1 VTEEPRRYWIGRRAG
16 LANRVAFAFAMISL
30 FVALLVSGATYIGTS
45 IYLLQEREASA
56 LSRAQID
63 ARIVDAALAEGVKE
77 GRALDRLAVSE
88 GTDQLLFVDGV
99 WFATNVSLVPEDEIP
114 QDLLLAAEAE
124 GGAIQRFE
132 DSTGD
137 KFLAIA
143 IAVDGGI
150 FVDVFSLA
158 TLDQVLGILGAVVV
172 GASIIALIVGGIV
185 GKAAGNRL
193 LRPLGDVAD
202 GARRITAGDMS
213 ARVPIPP
220 DPDISAIS
228 VAFNDMA
235 AAVQDRLERERRFSA
250 NVSHELRSPL
260 TGIVGTADLLERR
273 VDDLPE
279 REANLVL
286 GLGRQVRRFSAMV
299 LDLLEISRIGGDQ
312 VVQWESIDVGLLVD
326 EQLSTRGLSRSLRSG
341 DDFAMM
347 LDPRRFERIVG
358 NLIDN
363 AQRHGD
369 GLSAIEVE
377 RTGTGM
383 RLIVDDSGPGIDPE
397 VQDQIFEPFA
407 RGDGTQV
414 EGAGLGLAIVAEQ
427 IRLLGGTVEVG
438 QSPQGGARFLV
449 ELAERSPA

>member
-1 VTEEPRRYWIGRRAG
+1 MTEEPRRYWVGRRAG

-88 GTDQLLFVDGV
+88 GSDQLLFVDGV

-260 TGIVGTADLLERR
+260 TGIVGTADLLEHR
-273 VDDLPE
+273 VDSLPE

-326 EQLSTRGLSRSLRSG
+326 EQLSSRGLSRSLRSG

-383 RLIVDDSGPGIDPE
+383 RLIVDDAGPGIDRE

-427 IRLLGGTVEVG
+427 IRLLGGTVKVG

>member
-1 VTEEPRRYWIGRRAG
+1 MTGEPRRYWIGRRAG

-88 GTDQLLFVDGV
+88 GSDQLLFVDGV

-158 TLDQVLGILGAVVV
+158 TLDQVLGILGAVLV
-172 GASIIALIVGGIV
+172 GASIIALIVGGVV

-260 TGIVGTADLLERR
+260 TGIVGTADLLEHR
-273 VDDLPE
+273 VDNLPE

-312 VVQWESIDVGLLVD
+312 VVQWESIDVGLLID
-326 EQLSTRGLSRSLRSG
+326 EQLSSRGLSRSLRSG

>member
-30 FVALLVSGATYIGTS
+30 FVAVSVSGATYIGTS
-45 IYLLQEREASA
+45 FYLLQEREDSA

-63 ARIVDAALAEGVKE
+63 ARIVDAALAEGIKE
-77 GRALDRLAVSE
+77 GKALDRLAVSE

-99 WFATNVSLVPEDEIP
+99 WFATNVSVVPEDDIP
-114 QDLLLAAEAE
+114 QDLLVAAEAE

-172 GASIIALIVGGIV
+172 GASIIALFVGGVV

-273 VDDLPE
+273 VEDLPE

-312 VVQWESIDVGLLVD
+312 VVQWESIDVGLLID
-326 EQLSTRGLSRSLRSG
+326 EQLNSRGLSRSLRSG

-369 GLSAIEVE
+369 GLTAIEVE

-383 RLIVDDSGPGIDPE
+383 RLIVDDSGPGIERE
-397 VQDQIFEPFA
+397 VREQIFEPFA

-427 IRLLGGTVEVG
+427 IRLLGGTVEVD
-438 QSPQGGARFLV
+438 QSPQGGARFVV
-449 ELAERSPA
+449 ELAERGPA

>member
-1 VTEEPRRYWIGRRAG
+1 MTEEPRRYWIGRRAG

-63 ARIVDAALAEGVKE
+63 ARIVDAALEEGVKE

-99 WFATNVSLVPEDEIP
+99 WFATNVSLVPEDDIP

-273 VDDLPE
+273 VDNLPE

-312 VVQWESIDVGLLVD
+312 VVQWESIDVGLLID
-326 EQLSTRGLSRSLRSG
+326 EQLNSRGLSRSLRSG

-347 LDPRRFERIVG
+347 LDPRRFERIVA

-363 AQRHGD
+363 AQTHGD

-383 RLIVDDSGPGIDPE
+383 RLTVDDSGPGIDPE
-397 VQDQIFEPFA
+397 VQDQMFEPFA

-449 ELAERSPA
+449 ELAERSPT

>member
-1 VTEEPRRYWIGRRAG
+1 MTEDPRRYWIGRRAG

-63 ARIVDAALAEGVKE
+63 ARIVDAALEEGVKE

-99 WFATNVSLVPEDEIP
+99 WFATNVSLVPEDDIP

-273 VDDLPE
+273 VDNLPE

-312 VVQWESIDVGLLVD
+312 VVQWESIDVGLLID
-326 EQLSTRGLSRSLRSG
+326 EQLNSRGLSRSLRSG

-347 LDPRRFERIVG
+347 LDPRRFERIVA

-363 AQRHGD
+363 AQTHGD

-383 RLIVDDSGPGIDPE
+383 RLTVDDSGPGIDPE

-449 ELAERSPA
+449 ELAERSPT

>member
-1 VTEEPRRYWIGRRAG
+1 MTGEPRRYWIGRRAG

-88 GTDQLLFVDGV
+88 GSDQLLFVDGV

-260 TGIVGTADLLERR
+260 TGIVGTADLLEHR
-273 VDDLPE
+273 VDSLPE

-326 EQLSTRGLSRSLRSG
+326 EQLSSRGLSRSLRSG

-383 RLIVDDSGPGIDPE
+383 RLIVDDAGPGIDRE

>member
-1 VTEEPRRYWIGRRAG
+1 MTEEPRRYWIGRRAG

-63 ARIVDAALAEGVKE
+63 ARIVDAALEEGVKE

-99 WFATNVSLVPEDEIP
+99 WFATNVSLVPEDDIP

-273 VDDLPE
+273 VDNLPE

-312 VVQWESIDVGLLVD
+312 VVQWESIDVGLLID
-326 EQLSTRGLSRSLRSG
+326 EQLNSRGLSRSLRSG

-347 LDPRRFERIVG
+347 LDPRRFERIVA

-363 AQRHGD
+363 AQTHGD

-383 RLIVDDSGPGIDPE
+383 RLTVDDSGPGIDPE

-449 ELAERSPA
+449 ELAERSPT

>member
-273 VDDLPE
+273 VEDLPE

-312 VVQWESIDVGLLVD
+312 VVQWESIDVGLLID
-326 EQLSTRGLSRSLRSG
+326 EQLSSRGLSRSLRSG
-341 DDFAMM
+341 DEFAMM

-438 QSPQGGARFLV
+438 QSPQGGARFVV